1 MWLIDQFKLKN
12 TKDKLSS
19 TLKRMFNLH
28 PKLIDFDLNRLKLLM
43 DKFDNPQNTLNN
55 VIHIAGTNG
64 KGSTAAFLKEI
75 LEAHDLSV
83 NIYTSPHL
91 INFNERIRI
100 NKKLISDKNLINIL
114 EEVELINNNNP
125 ITFFEITTAA
135 AFIAFKRFPSD
146 INIFET
152 GLGGRLDATNI
163 LENKKLTIITK
174 IGFDHEEFLGNQ
186 IEKIAKEK
194 AGILR
199 KNIPV
204 IIAKQSKYEA
214 LKTLINTAKKLNSKA
229 IEIDKISKDIK
240 LGLVGD
246 FQYENAST
254 AITAA
259 KFLIP
264 SISLPKV
271 KEGLA
276 RTSWSGRIQKLN
288 DGKIFNLRKN
298 ITVIDGSHN
307 QDGAIVLNQYLSKQS
322 LGKWNL
328 IIGMLNNRE
337 IKDFVKI
344 FKNHINQIY
353 AITIPD
359 STNSLSSL
367 DIKNKLDG
375 LGFNTNTPNSLKSAL
390 QKADKKIPLLIT
402 GSLYLAGYALKFNET
417 IID

>member
-1 MWLIDQFKLKN
+1 
-12 TKDKLSS
+12 
-19 TLKRMFNLH
+19 MFDLH
-28 PKLIDFDLNRLKLLM
+28 PKLIDFDLKRLENLM

-55 VIHIAGTNG
+55 VVHIAGTNG
-64 KGSTAAFLKEI
+64 KGSTASFLKEI

-83 NIYTSPHL
+83 NVYTSPHL

-100 NKKLISDKNLINIL
+100 NKKLISDKNLISIL
-114 EEVELINNNNP
+114 EEVELKNNRNP

-135 AFIAFKRFPSD
+135 AFIAFKRFPAD

-163 LENKKLTIITK
+163 IENKKLTIITK
-174 IGFDHEEFLGNQ
+174 IGFDHEEFLGNN

-204 IIAKQSKYEA
+204 IIAKQSKDKA
-214 LKTLINTAKKLNSKA
+214 LKTLINAAKELNSMPFQVNG
-229 IEIDKISKDIK
+229 ISKNIQ

-246 FQYENAST
+246 FQNENAST
-254 AITAA
+254 AFTAA

-264 SISLPKV
+264 SISISKV
-271 KEGLA
+271 RQGLA
-276 RTSWSGRIQKLN
+276 RTSWFGRIQKLN

-307 QDGAIVLNQYLSKQS
+307 LDGAIVLNQYLKKQS

-337 IKDFVKI
+337 VKDFVNI

-353 AITIPD
+353 AIAIPEQK
-359 STNSLSSL
+359 NSLSAL
-367 DIKNKLDG
+367 NIKNKLDD
-375 LGFNTNTPNSLKSAL
+375 LGFNTNTSNSLENAL
-390 QKADKKIPLLIT
+390 KKTDNKKPLLIT

-417 IID
+417 VID

>member
-1 MWLIDQFKLKN
+1 
-12 TKDKLSS
+12 
-19 TLKRMFNLH
+19 MFNLH
-28 PKLIDFDLNRLKLLM
+28 PKIIDFDLNRLKLLM
-43 DKFDNPQNTLNN
+43 NKFDNPQNSLNN

-100 NKKLISDKNLINIL
+100 NKKLISNRNLINIL
-114 EEVELINNNNP
+114 EEVELKNNHKP

-163 LENKKLTIITK
+163 IEHKKLTIITK
-174 IGFDHEEFLGNQ
+174 IGFDHEEFLGNN
-186 IEKIAKEK
+186 IGKIAKEK

-199 KNIPV
+199 KNVPV
-204 IIAKQSKYEA
+204 IIAKQSKNEA
-214 LKTLINTAKKLNSKA
+214 LKTLINAAKQLNSMP
-229 IEIDKISKDIK
+229 IEVKKIAKNTK
-240 LGLVGD
+240 LSLVGD

-254 AITAA
+254 AFTAA
-259 KFLIP
+259 KFLMP
-264 SISLPKV
+264 SISIYKV
-271 KEGLA
+271 RQALA
-276 RTSWSGRIQKLN
+276 KTCWSGRIQTLN
-288 DGKIFNLRKN
+288 DGKIFNIRKN
-298 ITVIDGSHN
+298 VTVIDGSHN
-307 QDGAIVLNQYLSKQS
+307 QDGAIVLEQYLHKNS
-322 LGKWNL
+322 LGKWNI

-337 IKDFVKI
+337 VKDFVEI

-353 AITIPD
+353 AITIPE
-359 STNSLSSL
+359 TINSHSAL
-367 DIKNKLDG
+367 DIKYKLDT
-375 LGFNTNTPNSLKSAL
+375 LGFNTNVSNSLEDAL
-390 QKADKKIPLLIT
+390 KKADNRIPLLIT
-402 GSLYLAGYALKFNET
+402 GSLYLAGHALKFNET

>member
-1 MWLIDQFKLKN
+1 
-12 TKDKLSS
+12 
-19 TLKRMFNLH
+19 MFDLH
-28 PKLIDFDLNRLKLLM
+28 PKLIDFDLKRLKVLM
-43 DKFDNPQNTLNN
+43 DKFHNPQNTLNN
-55 VIHIAGTNG
+55 VVHIAGTNG

-100 NKKLISDKNLINIL
+100 NKKLISDKILINIL
-114 EEVELINNNNP
+114 DEVELKNDRNP

-135 AFIAFKRFPSD
+135 AFIAFKRFPAD

-163 LENKKLTIITK
+163 IENKKLTIITK
-174 IGFDHEEFLGNQ
+174 IGFDHVEFLGNS

-199 KNIPV
+199 KNVPV
-204 IIAKQSKYEA
+204 IIAKQSKNEA
-214 LKTLINTAKKLNSKA
+214 LKTLLKFAKKLNLISIKV
-229 IEIDKISKDIK
+229 DRISKNSK

-254 AITAA
+254 AFTAA
-259 KFLIP
+259 KFFIP
-264 SISLPKV
+264 SISLSKV
-271 KEGLA
+271 SEGLA
-276 RTSWSGRIQKLN
+276 RTSWYGRIQKLN

-307 QDGAIVLNQYLSKQS
+307 QDGAIVLDQYLTKNS
-322 LGKWNL
+322 LGKWNI

-337 IKDFVKI
+337 VKDFFKI
-344 FKNHINQIY
+344 IKNHINQIY
-353 AITIPD
+353 AITIPGV
-359 STNSLSSL
+359 TNSHSAL
-367 DIKNKLDG
+367 DIKYKLDT
-375 LGFNTNTPNSLKSAL
+375 LGFNTNVTNCLEDAL
-390 QKADKKIPLLIT
+390 EKADKKTPLLIT
-402 GSLYLAGYALKFNET
+402 GSLYLAGHALKFNET

>member
-1 MWLIDQFKLKN
+1 ML
-12 TKDKLSS
+12 T
-19 TLKRMFNLH
+19 LH
-28 PKLIDFDLNRLKLLM
+28 PKLIDFDLKRLKFLM
-43 DKFDNPQNTLNN
+43 DKFDNPQNTLDN

-64 KGSTAAFLKEI
+64 KGSTATFLKEI

-91 INFNERIRI
+91 VNFNERIRI
-100 NKKLISDKNLINIL
+100 NKKLISDNNLINIL
-114 EEVELINNNNP
+114 EEVEFKNNHNP

-163 LENKKLTIITK
+163 IENKKLTIITK
-174 IGFDHEEFLGNQ
+174 IGFDHEEFLGNN

-199 KNIPV
+199 KNTPV
-204 IIAKQSKYEA
+204 IIAKQSKDDA
-214 LKTLINTAKKLNSKA
+214 LKTLSNNAKQLNSKV
-229 IEIDKISKDIK
+229 IEIDEISKNTK
-240 LGLVGD
+240 LGLSGD

-254 AITAA
+254 AFTAA

-264 SISLPKV
+264 SISISKV
-271 KEGLA
+271 RQGLA

-298 ITVIDGSHN
+298 ITIIDGSHN
-307 QDGAIVLNQYLSKQS
+307 QDGAIVLDQYLTKNS
-322 LGKWNL
+322 LGKWNI

-337 IKDFVKI
+337 VKNFVKI
-344 FKNHINQIY
+344 FKNHINKIY
-353 AITIPD
+353 AITIPET
-359 STNSLSSL
+359 TNSYSAL
-367 DIKNKLDG
+367 DIKYKLDT
-375 LGFNTNTPNSLKSAL
+375 LGFNTNISNNLENALK
-390 QKADKKIPLLIT
+390 KADDEIPLLIT
-402 GSLYLAGYALKFNET
+402 GSLHLAGHALEFNET
-417 IID
+417 VID

>member
-1 MWLIDQFKLKN
+1 
-12 TKDKLSS
+12 
-19 TLKRMFNLH
+19 MFDLH
-28 PKLIDFDLNRLKLLM
+28 PKLIDFDLKRLKVLM
-43 DKFDNPQNTLNN
+43 YKFHNPQNNLNN
-55 VIHIAGTNG
+55 VVHIAGTNG

-75 LEAHDLSV
+75 LEAHNLSV

-100 NKKLISDKNLINIL
+100 KKKLISDKNLINIL
-114 EEVELINNNNP
+114 EEVELRNNRNP

-135 AFIAFKRFPSD
+135 AFIAFKRYPAD

-163 LENKKLTIITK
+163 IENKKLTIITK
-174 IGFDHEEFLGNQ
+174 IGFDHEEFLGKNIQ
-186 IEKIAKEK
+186 KIAKEK

-204 IIAKQSKYEA
+204 IIAKQSRDKA
-214 LKTLINTAKKLNSKA
+214 LKTLIFSAKELNSKVIM
-229 IEIDKISKDIK
+229 IEKISRDTK
-240 LGLVGD
+240 LGLTGD

-254 AITAA
+254 AFTAA
-259 KFLIP
+259 KFIIP

-271 KEGLA
+271 KKGLA
-276 RTSWSGRIQKLN
+276 RTSWFGRIQKLN
-288 DGKIFNLRKN
+288 EGKIFNLRKN
-298 ITVIDGSHN
+298 ITIIDGSHN
-307 QDGAIVLNQYLSKQS
+307 QDGAVVLEKYLNKEA

-337 IKDFVKI
+337 VKDFVKI
-344 FKNHINQIY
+344 FKKHINRIY
-353 AITIPD
+353 AIEIPEQ
-359 STNSLSSL
+359 TNSLSAL
-367 DIKNKLDG
+367 DIKIKLDD
-375 LGFNTNTPNSLKSAL
+375 LGFKTNTSKSLENAL
-390 QKADKKIPLLIT
+390 KKADDKIPLLIT

>member
-1 MWLIDQFKLKN
+1 
-12 TKDKLSS
+12 
-19 TLKRMFNLH
+19 MFDLH
-28 PKLIDFDLNRLKLLM
+28 PKLIDFDLKRLKVLM
-43 DKFDNPQNTLNN
+43 DKFDNPQNTLKN

-75 LEAHDLSV
+75 LETHDLSV

-114 EEVELINNNNP
+114 EEVELKNNRNP

-135 AFIAFKRFPSD
+135 AFVAFKRFPAD

-174 IGFDHEEFLGNQ
+174 IGFDHEEFLGNK

-204 IIAKQSKYEA
+204 IISKQSKDEA
-214 LKTLINTAKKLNSKA
+214 LKILTNSAKELNSNI
-229 IEIDKISKDIK
+229 IELEQISKDTT

-254 AITAA
+254 AFTAA
-259 KFLIP
+259 KFIIP
-264 SISLPKV
+264 SISLTKV
-271 KEGLA
+271 NKGLA
-276 RTSWSGRIQKLN
+276 RTSWFGRIQKLN

-298 ITVIDGSHN
+298 VTVIDGSHN
-307 QDGAIVLNQYLSKQS
+307 QDGAVVLEKYLTKEA

-337 IKDFVKI
+337 IKDFVEI

-353 AITIPD
+353 AIEIPEQ
-359 STNSLSSL
+359 TNSLSAL
-367 DIKNKLDG
+367 DIKNKLDV
-375 LGFNTNTPNSLKSAL
+375 LGFNTHTSKNLKNAL
-390 QKADKKIPLLIT
+390 KKADDKIPLLIT
-402 GSLYLAGYALKFNET
+402 GSLYLAGFALKFNDT

>member
-1 MWLIDQFKLKN
+1 
-12 TKDKLSS
+12 
-19 TLKRMFNLH
+19 MFNLH
-28 PKLIDFDLNRLKLLM
+28 PKLIDFDLKRLKDLM

-55 VIHIAGTNG
+55 VVHIAGTNG

-114 EEVELINNNNP
+114 EEVEFKNNCNP

-135 AFIAFKRFPSD
+135 AFIAFKRFPTD

-163 LENKKLTIITK
+163 IENKKLTIITK
-174 IGFDHEEFLGNQ
+174 IGFDHEEFLGNN
-186 IEKIAKEK
+186 IKKIAKEK

-199 KNIPV
+199 KNVPV
-204 IIAKQSKYEA
+204 IIAKQSKDEA
-214 LKTLINTAKKLNSKA
+214 LKTLINAAKELNSMP
-229 IEIDKISKDIK
+229 IEVKKISKNTK

-254 AITAA
+254 AFTAA

-264 SISLPKV
+264 SISISKV
-271 KEGLA
+271 RQGLA
-276 RTSWSGRIQKLN
+276 TTSWSGRIQKLN

-298 ITVIDGSHN
+298 ITIIDGSHN
-307 QDGAIVLNQYLSKQS
+307 QDGAIVLDQYLSKKS
-322 LGKWNL
+322 LGKWNI

-337 IKDFVKI
+337 VKDFVEI

-353 AITIPD
+353 AITIPK
-359 STNSLSSL
+359 STNSHSAL
-367 DIKNKLDG
+367 DIKYKLDT
-375 LGFNTNTPNSLKSAL
+375 LGFNTNVSNSLEDAL
-390 QKADKKIPLLIT
+390 IKADNKVPLLIT
-402 GSLYLAGYALKFNET
+402 GSLYLAGQALKFNET
-417 IID
+417 TID